1 MGDDPENVLTAVDL
15 QLTTYAMSNSMLD
28 WSRLFVHENL
38 FCESARVIG
47 ITSEGADKY
56 WEGYAAVSVAKASL
70 KSLVTYMAVEFA
82 KYGLTTNLLQA
93 GITATPSLMRIP
105 GSEKLVEY
113 ATTHNPSGRMTQPE
127 DVANVVYLLCSDE
140 AAWINGALIH
150 VDGGEHHR

>member
-1 MGDDPENVLTAVDL
+1 
-15 QLTTYAMSNSMLD
+15 
-28 WSRLFVHENL
+28 
-38 FCESARVIG
+38 
-47 ITSEGADKY
+47 
-56 WEGYAAVSVAKASL
+56 
-70 KSLVTYMAVEFA
+70 MAVEFA